1 MYQTPVL
8 DVFTALKVNNPFQVC
23 YTNILMLVLGNK
35 KDYEVSVYRFGFTR
49 ITDRTSRIS
58 EVDNG

>member
-1 MYQTPVL
+1 MSTGIQYW
-8 DVFTALKVNNPFQVC
+8 
-23 YTNILMLVLGNK
+23 LGNK

-58 EVDNG
+58 EVDND